1 MIDVVQ
7 TTSRVQRLRG
17 RMFRSEH
24 IHHRVKCPDDWS
36 VTDMDCSLPER
47 KAHAL
52 KRVCEE
58 MPIVIEPEELIVGS
72 RAMILDND
80 ESVWGPILPKHY
92 RDEADG
98 ELRTHSRA
106 TTHDVPGFQKVIGYG
121 IGELAEMSRRRLE
134 GEADQAKQE
143 FLKSFILAC
152 EAISTYCRRYARRA
166 VELAGETDDPQRQ
179 KELATIAD
187 VCEHVATERPRHL
200 HDALQLY
207 WFTWLVSIYELGCLV
222 SVGRFDQIV
231 EPFWPEDPAEQNR
244 AQELLDCFLVKCN
257 DQNDLWKGASLVNNT
272 LMLSGLKPDGADGTN
287 AVTWAVLDGV
297 GRLNLADP
305 QPAVRLHKGSPPELV
320 RRVGQLWRNG
330 IAQISVFN
338 DDVFAEAM
346 TKLGF
351 PAVDARD
358 YAIDA
363 CQDVNIAGKSVFYLA
378 ASIPMCVHL
387 LETLNSAPDDADWET
402 FYGAYKE
409 KLAKEIEAALV
420 RHAYNV
426 VTYVGDPC
434 PFLSVTM
441 DDCIETGLDVANGGL
456 RYRDKGA
463 FMGEPVCAI
472 NSLAA
477 VRKVIYEDGVATL
490 GELRDA
496 CEANFEGYEELR
508 GKLQEAPKWGNDDDD
523 VDLIGKDIVEFACH
537 EINRHR
543 MEDGSRF
550 LAGVHQAH
558 HVAVGSGLKAT
569 PDGRRDGDPLA
580 PTMAAAGGTERRG
593 PTAVMRSATKIDPM
607 CIQWNFSLT
616 MTFDPT
622 SLAGETGLDN
632 FAALIRTYIA
642 MRGPQL
648 QVNCVDGDTLRA
660 AQADP
665 EAYSDLVVRV
675 WGFCDRFITLAPEYQ
690 EEIISRTAHCL

>member
-1 MIDVVQ
+1 MIDVAA
-7 TTSRVQRLRG
+7 TTSRVQRLRD

-24 IHHRVKCPDDWS
+24 ARHRVVRPDGWS

-52 KRVCEE
+52 KCVCEA
-58 MPIVIEPEELIVGS
+58 MPVVIEPEELIVGS
-72 RAMILDND
+72 RAMIL
-80 ESVWGPILPKHY
+80 GPPDGPSGGILPKHY

-98 ELRTHSRA
+98 EIRTHSRA
-106 TTHDVPGFQKVIGYG
+106 TTHDVPGFQKVIRYG
-121 IGELAEMSRRRLE
+121 IGELAEMSRKRLE
-134 GEADQAKQE
+134 GETDQAKQE

-152 EAISTYCRRYARRA
+152 EAITTYARRYAQRA
-166 VELAGETDDPQRQ
+166 AELAGETDDPQRRE
-179 KELATIAD
+179 ELETIAE
-187 VCEHVATERPRHL
+187 VCEHVATGRPRHL

-231 EPFWPEDPAEQNR
+231 EPFWPEDPAAQDA

-272 LMLSGLKPDGADGTN
+272 MMLSGLRPDGTDGTN

-297 GRLNLADP
+297 GRLNMADP
-305 QPAVRLHKGSPPELV
+305 QPAVRLHKNSPVELV
-320 RRVGQLWRNG
+320 RRVAQLWRDG

-346 TKLGF
+346 TQLGL
-351 PAVDARD
+351 PAEDARD

-378 ASIPMCVHL
+378 ASIPMTTYL
-387 LETLNSAPDDADWET
+387 SETLKDTPGDADWEA
-402 FYGAYKE
+402 FYGAYKAR
-409 KLAKEIEAALV
+409 LAEEIKIALV

-426 VTYVGDPC
+426 VTYMGDPC

-477 VRKVIYEDGVATL
+477 VRKVIYDDGAATL
-490 GELRDA
+490 GDLRDA

-508 GKLQEAPKWGNDDDD
+508 GKLQDAPKWGNDDD
-523 VDLIGKDIVEFACH
+523 
-537 EINRHR
+537 
-543 MEDGSRF
+543 
-550 LAGVHQAH
+550 
-558 HVAVGSGLKAT
+558 AV
-569 PDGRRDGDPLA
+569 
-580 PTMAAAGGTERRG
+580 
-593 PTAVMRSATKIDPM
+593 
-607 CIQWNFSLT
+607 
-616 MTFDPT
+616 
-622 SLAGETGLDN
+622 
-632 FAALIRTYIA
+632 
-642 MRGPQL
+642 
-648 QVNCVDGDTLRA
+648 
-660 AQADP
+660 
-665 EAYSDLVVRV
+665 
-675 WGFCDRFITLAPEYQ
+675 
-690 EEIISRTAHCL
+690 